1 MIRKLLTLAGILITV
16 AWFVSAPARAGWN
29 DVFKDVMTTIQKS
42 TGVSEAEIVAGL
54 RQALEVGT
62 DNAVISVSALDGYF
76 KNQAIKIL
84 LPDEYRQMEQLLRT
98 AGMGGYVDRFVLSM
112 NRAAET
118 AAPEARKL
126 FWNALKQMTFDDAR
140 RILDGRDNEATL
152 YFEGK
157 TRDSLTRRFTP
168 IVHSSMASVGVTKAY
183 QDLDAKIQTIP
194 FISDR
199 LRFDLDAYV
208 TAKAL
213 DGLFFMVAKEE
224 KEIRENPQARV
235 TELLKKVF
243 GSQQ

>member
-1 MIRKLLTLAGILITV
+1 MLLLAGMFMAAVLAAGT
-16 AWFVSAPARAGWN
+16 PAEAGWN
-29 DVFKDVMTTIQKS
+29 DVFKDVMSTIQES
-42 TGVSEAEIVAGL
+42 TGVSEAEIVEGL

-62 DNAVISVSALDGYF
+62 DNAVINVSALDGYF

-84 LPDEYRQMEQLLRT
+84 LPEEYRQMEQLLRST
-98 AGMGGYVDRFVLSM
+98 GMGGYIDRFVLSM

-152 YFEGK
+152 YFEAK

-194 FISDR
+194 FIADR

-213 DGLFFMVAKEE
+213 DGLFVMVAKEE
-224 KEIRENPQARV
+224 KAIRENPQARV

-243 GSQQ
+243 GKSR